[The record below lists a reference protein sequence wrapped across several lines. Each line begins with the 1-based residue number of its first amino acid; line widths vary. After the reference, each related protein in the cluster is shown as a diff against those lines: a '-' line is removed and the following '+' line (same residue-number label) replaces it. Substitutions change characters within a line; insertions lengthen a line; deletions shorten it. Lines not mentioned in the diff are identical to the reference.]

1 MTARRLDPEAIGLP
15 TFPPGAAADGD
26 IGLFD
31 LSSHRRAREALARGL
46 AIDDPG
52 FNIFVLGD
60 DRSGRM
66 TAALSYLEDHAKDM
80 PAPSDWVYLN
90 NFQRPHK
97 PNPYRLP
104 AGQGRR
110 LRARMAA
117 LIPALREA
125 LVKAFESPDFAN
137 DMQRLSAGV
146 QGRLEAS
153 FEALPTAAQAH
164 SLHLERTPK
173 GLSITVLD
181 AAGQPRAGEELSAEE
196 SQAVNAALDELRAP
210 MRAFNIEAAR
220 EAAAMAEAA
229 VELRR
234 QTADEALAPLLDD
247 LDREFGSL
255 IALKRWL
262 VELRGDLL
270 EQIDLLLPANEAPPP
285 GHRAE
290 DRYAV
295 NLVADNADTTH
306 QAVVL
311 EPNPTYENLFGYI
324 EYQSINGVLETNF
337 AMIRPGALHRA
348 NGGILVLRA
357 ENLARQPV
365 VWEALKAALRDELL
379 RVEERYRQGALPMLG
394 APSPK
399 SIPLDL
405 KVVIVGAPQWYY
417 TFFSVDPE
425 FQVHFKVKADIDPDI
440 EADDAN
446 LPTYRGLIAAAAQR
460 LAKCTCEIGAVDA
473 LLGYSARW
481 AGTRDRLSAQF
492 ELIEDVLSEAGLLA
506 AAEDNCD
513 CLTADHIERA
523 IEERRR
529 RNARLEDRAQ
539 EQIDRGTVMID
550 TTGAVVGQINGLTV
564 QSTGDHS
571 FGRPARVTAR
581 TYAGE
586 RGVLNIE
593 RDIALGGPIQQK
605 GVLVLEGFLKGRF
618 AQQFPLSFSASIT
631 FEQTY
636 GGVDGDSASLAELIA
651 VLSSLAEVP
660 IRQDIA
666 ITGSVN
672 QLGRAQAI
680 GGANEKI
687 EGFFQTCAQAGLS
700 GSQGVIIPAANEI
713 HLALRPTVAAAIGGG
728 QFHLW
733 SVTTVEEAIELLT
746 GQTPGEAGADSA
758 YPTDSLYGRVMARLS
773 AYDRALTARGGRTL
787 DA

>member
-15 TFPPGAAADGD
+15 RFPPGAAADGD
-26 IGLFD
+26 VGLFD

-46 AIDDPG
+46 RIDDPG

-66 TAALSYLEDHAKDM
+66 TATLSYLEDDAKDK
-80 PAPSDWVYLN
+80 PAPADWVYLN

-110 LRARMAA
+110 LRARMSA
-117 LIPALREA
+117 LVPALREA
-125 LVKAFESPDFAN
+125 LVKAFQSPDFAN
-137 DMQRLSAGV
+137 DMQRLSVSFQA
-146 QGRLEAS
+146 RLDDS
-153 FEALPTAAQAH
+153 FEALRGAAEGH
-164 SLHLERTPK
+164 SLHLDRTPK

-181 AAGQPRAGEELSAEE
+181 DAGEPRPAEALTAEE
-196 SQAVNAALDELRAP
+196 SRAINDALEELRVP

-220 EAAAMAEAA
+220 EAAAMNEAA

-234 QTADEALAPLLDD
+234 HTADHALAPLLDD
-247 LDREFGSL
+247 LDREFGAL
-255 IALKRWL
+255 VALKRWL
-262 VELRGDLL
+262 VELRGDIL
-270 EQIDLLLPANEAPPP
+270 EQIDLLLPAKDAPPP

-295 NLVADNADTTH
+295 NLLADNADTTH
-306 QAVVL
+306 QSVVV
-311 EPNPTYENLFGYI
+311 EANPTYENLFGYI
-324 EYQSINGVLETNF
+324 EYRSTHGVLETNF
-337 AMIRPGALHRA
+337 AMIRPGTLHRA

-357 ENLARQPV
+357 ETLARQPV
-365 VWEALKAALRDELL
+365 VWEALKGALRDKLL
-379 RVEERYRQGALPMLG
+379 RIEERPRLGALPMLG

-399 SIPLDL
+399 PIPLDL

-425 FQVHFKVKADIDPDI
+425 FQVHFKVKADIDSDV
-440 EADDAN
+440 EADSEN
-446 LPTYRGLIAAAAQR
+446 LATYRGLIADAARR
-460 LAKCTCEIGAVDA
+460 LTDCSCEIGAVDA
-473 LLGYSARW
+473 LLGQSARW
-481 AGTRDRLSAQF
+481 AGIRDKLSARF
-492 ELIEDVLSEAGLLA
+492 ELVEDVLSEAGLLA
-506 AAEDNCD
+506 AEEDCD
-513 CLTADHIERA
+513 CLTARHIERA

-539 EQIDRGTVMID
+539 EQIGRGTVMID
-550 TTGAVVGQINGLTV
+550 TAGTVVGQINGLTV
-564 QSTGDHS
+564 QSAGDHS

-605 GVLVLEGFLKGRF
+605 GVLVIEGFLKGRF
-618 AQQFPLSFSASIT
+618 AQRFPLSFSASIT

-636 GGVDGDSASLAELIA
+636 GGIDGDSASMAELIA
-651 VLSSLAEVP
+651 ILSSLAEAP

-687 EGFFQTCAQAGLS
+687 EGFFRTCEQAGLN
-700 GSQGVIIPAANEI
+700 GAQGVIIPAANEI
-713 HLALRPTVAAAIGGG
+713 HLALCPTVATAIAEGR
-728 QFHLW
+728 FHVW
-733 SVTTVEEAIELLT
+733 SVATVDSAIELLT
-746 GQTPGEAGADSA
+746 GLAPGEADADGAYSA
-758 YPTDSLYGRVMARLS
+758 DTLYGRVMARLDV
-773 AYDRALTARGGRTL
+773 YDRALTARGGRTL